1 MGNELTALDE
11 ELLRASFEV
20 ALRAAAAG
28 NNPFGAILADQD
40 GKLLLEAEN
49 TVVTEN
55 DITGHAETNLVRM
68 VRSESYGTD
77 LHSFTLYASSE
88 PCAMCAG
95 AIYWGNIGRV
105 VYGLSQERF
114 YSILGGSREQ
124 EALAL
129 HIRDVLDRGGRP
141 TEVIGPS
148 LEDEAARV
156 HAGTWP

>member
-1 MGNELTALDE
+1 MGNELTARDE

-28 NNPFGAILADQD
+28 NNPFGAILADHE
-40 GKLLLEAEN
+40 GKILLEAEN

-55 DITGHAETNLVRM
+55 DITGHAELHLVRM
-68 VRSESYGTD
+68 TSEKSLGDMLRSC
-77 LHSFTLYASSE
+77 TLYASSE
-88 PCAMCAG
+88 PCAMCSG

-114 YSILGGSREQ
+114 YSILGGTREQ

-129 HIRDVLDRGGRP
+129 HCRDVLAGGGRAI
-141 TEVIGPS
+141 EVIGPA

-156 HAGTWP
+156 HDETWT

>member
-1 MGNELTALDE
+1 MENELTARDE

-28 NNPFGAILADQD
+28 NNPFGAILADHE
-40 GKLLLEAEN
+40 GKILMEAEN

-55 DITGHAETNLVRM
+55 DITGHAELNLVRM
-68 VRSESYGTD
+68 TSEKSLGDMLRSC
-77 LHSFTLYASSE
+77 TLYASSE
-88 PCAMCAG
+88 PCAMCSG

-114 YSILGGSREQ
+114 YSILGGTREQ
-124 EALAL
+124 EALTL
-129 HIRDVLDRGGRP
+129 HSRDVLDRGGRP
-141 TEVIGPS
+141 TEVIGPA

-156 HAGTWP
+156 HDGTWP